1 MRNISNIGIQD
12 PDLSAP
18 KEELAGIPQ
27 LGDAKVKGGLAAA
40 NISASNDE
48 RLCRICLESTEIA
61 INPFITP
68 CKCSGSLRLIHLDC
82 LKEWLNSKKQS

>member
-12 PDLSAP
+12 PDLSAH

-40 NISASNDE
+40 NI
-48 RLCRICLESTEIA
+48 
-61 INPFITP
+61 
-68 CKCSGSLRLIHLDC
+68 
-82 LKEWLNSKKQS
+82 